1 MHFVRRGT
9 LSGGAKL
16 MLMLR
21 DDVAN
26 DWDGVC
32 RECHLDPEE
41 YHTAHC
47 MVREKLDMLKEAGFI
62 EFNTVEKGYPD
73 TITGPI
79 KITKAWERA
88 QRALGVSL
96 AQLAELIPDDTMVVR
111 PCFGLPPKA
120 VTELDVFVL
129 MPFKPELKPVYEDHL
144 RPISQGLGLAI
155 ARADDFFTAH
165 SVMSDV
171 WAAVCAARVL
181 IADCTGR
188 NPNVFYEI
196 GLAHVLG
203 KDVVLITQN
212 SEDVPFDLGH
222 LRRLEYQY
230 TPRGMDEFEK
240 RLSETLKTVL
250 KIR

>member
-1 MHFVRRGT
+1 
-9 LSGGAKL
+9 

-21 DDVAN
+21 DGVAN
-26 DWDGVC
+26 DWASIC
-32 RECHLDPEE
+32 RECHLDPKE
-41 YHTAHC
+41 YHTAHL
-47 MVREKLDMLKEAGFI
+47 MVRERLDQLKEAGFI
-62 EFNTVEKGYPD
+62 EFNTVPESYPD
-73 TITGPI
+73 TIITGPI
-79 KITKAWERA
+79 RITKGWEKA
-88 QRALGVSL
+88 QRALGISL

-111 PCFGLPPKA
+111 PCFGLPPKP

-129 MPFKPELKPVYEDHL
+129 MPFKPELKPVYEDHI
-144 RPISQGLGLAI
+144 RPISQRLELAI

-203 KDVVLITQN
+203 KDVILITQN
-212 SEDVPFDLGH
+212 NEDVPFDLGH
-222 LRRLEYQY
+222 LRRIEYQY
-230 TPRGMDEFEK
+230 TPRGMSEFEK
-240 RLSETLKTVL
+240 RLSETLRTVL
-250 KIR
+250 AIE